1 MPFLSFESNSL
12 SVTAVQERCLKEF
25 FDQSQDCGNLVLDT
39 ELLTGNF
46 TPFSSKNLT
55 L

>member
-12 SVTAVQERCLKEF
+12 SVTAVQERCLKESL
-25 FDQSQDCGNLVLDT
+25 DQSQDCGNLVLDT

-46 TPFSSKNLT
+46 TPFSSKKLT